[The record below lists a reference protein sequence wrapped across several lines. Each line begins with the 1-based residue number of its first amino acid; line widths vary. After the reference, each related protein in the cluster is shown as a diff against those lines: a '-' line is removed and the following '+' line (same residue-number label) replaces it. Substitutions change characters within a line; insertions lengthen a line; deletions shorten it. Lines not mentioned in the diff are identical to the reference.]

1 MIIECICGKKRFEV
15 NPDLI
20 PDTGRNIQCGSCDKI
35 WFFNPGLQSPSEIS
49 PKNDIDEKNIQ
60 KQKIDQEEEL
70 ISRDFLNE
78 TEKNEKKLQK
88 NKKQSSFKISKIL
101 SYIVVGIISFV
112 ALIIVLETFKS
123 PLGNIF
129 SGLELLL
136 YNLFE
141 TIKDV
146 FLFIKDLFI

>member
-1 MIIECICGKKRFEV
+1 MIIECICGQKKFEV
-15 NPDLI
+15 NSDLI
-20 PDTGRNIQCGSCDKI
+20 PETGRNIQCGSCDKI
-35 WFFNPGLQSPSEIS
+35 WFFNPSLQSPSQIS
-49 PKNDIDEKNIQ
+49 PKKDIDEKNIQ
-60 KQKIDQEEEL
+60 KQKIYQEEEL
-70 ISRDFLNE
+70 ISQDFSNKVE
-78 TEKNEKKLQK
+78 VNEKILKD
-88 NKKQSSFKISKIL
+88 KKQTSFKISKIL

-141 TIKDV
+141 TIKDI

>member
-1 MIIECICGKKRFEV
+1 MIIECICGQKKFEV
-15 NPDLI
+15 NSDLI
-20 PDTGRNIQCGSCDKI
+20 PETGRNIQCGSCDKI
-35 WFFNPGLQSPSEIS
+35 WFFNPSLQSPSQIS
-49 PKNDIDEKNIQ
+49 PKKDIDEKNIQ
-60 KQKIDQEEEL
+60 KQKIYQEEEL
-70 ISRDFLNE
+70 ISQDFSNKVE
-78 TEKNEKKLQK
+78 VNEKILKD
-88 NKKQSSFKISKIL
+88 KKQTSFKISKIL

>member
-1 MIIECICGKKRFEV
+1 MIIRCNNCSKIFEV
-15 NPDLI
+15 NSSLI
-20 PDTGRNIQCGSCDKI
+20 PSNGRNIQCGSCKFT
-35 WFFNPGLQSPSEIS
+35 WFYNPSIESTSKIS
-49 PKNDIDEKNIQ
+49 PEENIS
-60 KQKIDQEEEL
+60 KEVAPEEKIDKEL
-70 ISRDFLNE
+70 INKDISSE
-78 TEKNEKKLQK
+78 TEKVKKQFEK
-88 NKKQSSFKISKIL
+88 NKKRVNFKLSKIL
-101 SYIVVGIISFV
+101 SYLLVGIISFI